1 MQIYAI
7 EALAIIFVL
16 IGLALLYRYLVNSP
30 TLQKFVEN
38 SKPSLTTEELE
49 ARIEQ
54 DVELAERTVREEE
67 ATIQKKARRVQR
79 VKKLIGE
86 E

>member
-1 MQIYAI
+1 MQLYAL
-7 EALAIIFVL
+7 EALAIIFVM
-16 IGLALLYRYLVNSP
+16 IGLALLYRFLVNSP

-54 DVELAERTVREEE
+54 DVELASRTVREEE
-67 ATIQKKARRVQR
+67 ATIQKKTRRVQR